1 MGDLIDLAEVRK
13 TKIVLSEEEEIEKL
27 CSRLDD
33 LIEEMDVKYKL
44 EYGSEHPTLPGQHDI
59 EELEL
64 SPILS
69 ALYNSYYALLFEGRE
84 DLAELQ
90 LEIIKMV

>member
-1 MGDLIDLAEVRK
+1 MGDLIDLEEVRK
-13 TKIVLSEEEEIEKL
+13 SKRTTKDRDFDEL
-27 CSRLDD
+27 CDRLDK
-33 LIEEMDVKYKL
+33 LIEEIDIKYKL
-44 EYGSEHPTLPGQHDI
+44 EFGSEGLQLPGQHDYEQI
-59 EELEL
+59 EM

-69 ALYNSYYALLFEGRE
+69 TLYNSYYALLFEGRE

>member
-1 MGDLIDLAEVRK
+1 MGDLIDLEEVRK
-13 TKIVLSEEEEIEKL
+13 SKRITKDADFDEL
-27 CSRLDD
+27 CDRLDK
-33 LIEEMDVKYKL
+33 LIEEIDVKYKL
-44 EYGSEHPTLPGQHDI
+44 EFGSEGLQLPGQHDYEKI
-59 EELEL
+59 EM